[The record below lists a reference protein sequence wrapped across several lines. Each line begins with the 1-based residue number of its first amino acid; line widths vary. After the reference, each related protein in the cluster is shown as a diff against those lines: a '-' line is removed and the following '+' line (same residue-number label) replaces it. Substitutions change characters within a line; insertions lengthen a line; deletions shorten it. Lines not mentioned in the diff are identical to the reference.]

1 MGVSLDSLTEK
12 LFDNFKKITPALV
25 ASAILTGLLLFL
37 PKSILGRMNLDV
49 LPDFW
54 NRIIG
59 IVFLLSVI
67 LIMTM
72 LLTV

>member
-25 ASAILTGLLLFL
+25 ASAILNGLLLFL

-49 LPDFW
+49 LPDF
-54 NRIIG
+54 
-59 IVFLLSVI
+59 
-67 LIMTM
+67 
-72 LLTV
+72 

>member
-1 MGVSLDSLTEK
+1 MYGFNEQGGIDYVGVPIDSLAEN

-25 ASAILTGLLLFL
+25 ASAILTVLLLFL

-49 LPDFW
+49 LPEFW

-59 IVFLLSVI
+59 IV
-67 LIMTM
+67 
-72 LLTV
+72 